1 MSDQSLNSR
10 VLSLRMDSSNL
21 LLNNYSS
28 IDNSFGD
35 SLFSDECNELN
46 NFRHPFDEYGNK
58 KKQLTNGTVV
68 INGSARFRICVQ
80 EDKILL
86 LVVVLVVKEK
96 YFLSVPTA
104 ALYNSK

>member
-21 LLNNYSS
+21 LLNNSS

-68 INGSARFRICVQ
+68 INGSAAKKVSHLCARR
-80 EDKILL
+80 
-86 LVVVLVVKEK
+86 
-96 YFLSVPTA
+96 
-104 ALYNSK
+104 